1 MTSLVATEFLVVHRE
16 AAQLVY
22 TKVFLLPP
30 LLSCCRLVLDLKQI
44 EVIEAIEAIEAI
56 DAIL

>member
-1 MTSLVATEFLVVHRE
+1 MTSLVATEFLVARRE
-16 AAQLVY
+16 AAQLMY
-22 TKVFLLPP
+22 THVFLLPP

-44 EVIEAIEAIEAI
+44 EVIEAIEAI